1 MGTRTMW
8 KALSFLVLFVFVG
21 SALVFATG
29 QAEEE
34 GEGPVQVAFDSR
46 TDREAIFEDVL
57 SEYIEDERVSLR
69 ALPGTSGEQLD
80 FYTTRFAAE
89 ASTPDT
95 IHMDIVWPATFA
107 GAEWALP
114 LDDYVD
120 ESTKDEYLDSYID
133 ALTVDGEL
141 VGLPGDADG
150 LMFWYR
156 TDLLDKYGFD
166 GPPETWSELVEQA
179 QTILEG
185 EDDSNLQG
193 ITFQGANIEGMLANY
208 LTFLWGNGG
217 SVLDDDGNVVIDSEE
232 SVEALEFMID
242 LYEEHDV
249 ASDGV
254 VTTGTDDSRVV
265 FQDGRAIFMLNWTYV
280 WGQLNSDDSEVAGN
294 VDVSTPPAFEGH
306 DPSIALGGFQFGVNA
321 NSNNPELAV
330 EVIQELSSFEGQ
342 KEAAM
347 VRGDM
352 PTMKSVYEDEEVI
365 EENPFFE
372 KVREILATG
381 KSRPKSPNY
390 GEVSEAIRNQL
401 SAALG
406 GEKSAEEALSDAADA
421 LEDMTLYQ

>member
-8 KALSFLVLFVFVG
+8 KALSFLVLFVFLG
-21 SALVFATG
+21 STLAFAEG

-34 GEGPVQVAFDSR
+34 GGPVQVAFDSR

-57 SEYIEDERVSLR
+57 SDYIEEGQVSLR

-107 GAEWALP
+107 GAGWAQP

-120 ESTKDEYLDSYID
+120 ESTKDQYLDSYID

-166 GPPETWSELVEQA
+166 GPPETWSELIEQA
-179 QTILEG
+179 QTIMEG
-185 EDDSNLQG
+185 EDNPNLQG

-208 LTFLWGNGG
+208 LEFLWGNGG
-217 SVLDDDGNVVIDSEE
+217 SVLDDNGNVVIDSEE
-232 SVEALEFMID
+232 AVEALEFMID
-242 LYEEHDV
+242 LYKEYDV

-280 WGQLNSDDSEVAGN
+280 WGRLNSDESKVKGN
-294 VDVSTPPAFEGH
+294 VGVTTPPAFEGYE
-306 DPSIALGGFQFGVNA
+306 PNVCLGGYQFAVNKM
-321 NSNNPELAV
+321 SDNPEMAV
-330 EVIQELSSFEGQ
+330 EAVKKISSFEGQ
-342 KEAAM
+342 KEAALI
-347 VRGDM
+347 RGDM

-365 EENPFFE
+365 EANPWFE
-372 KVREILATG
+372 KVRPILKTG

-390 GEVSEAIRNQL
+390 NEVSEAIRNEL

-406 GEKSAEEALSDAADA
+406 GDKTPQEALSAAA
-421 LEDMTLYQ
+421 QELEDMTLYQ

>member
-1 MGTRTMW
+1 MSVRLDMKRLG
-8 KALSFLVLFVFVG
+8 LLIVLVLAS
-21 SALVFATG
+21 SALVFGAG
-29 QAEEE
+29 EAEGADEVE
-34 GEGPVQVAFDSR
+34 VSFDSR
-46 TDREAIFEDVL
+46 TDRQAIFQTVL
-57 SEYIEDERVSLR
+57 SEYLDAGEVTLR
-69 ALPGTSGEQLD
+69 PLPGTSGEQLD

-89 ASTPDT
+89 SSTPDT

-114 LDDYVD
+114 LDDYAD
-120 ESTKDEYLDSYID
+120 EELKDQYLDSYID

-141 VGLPGDADG
+141 VGLPGDADA

-156 TDLLDKYGFD
+156 EDLLEEYGFD
-166 GPPETWSELVEQA
+166 EPPETWNELIDQA

-193 ITFQGANIEGMLANY
+193 ITFQGANIEGLLANF
-208 LTFLWGNGG
+208 LEFLWGNGG
-217 SVLDDDGNVVIDSEE
+217 SILDDDGNVVIDSPEAE
-232 SVEALEFMID
+232 EALQMMID

-249 ASDGV
+249 AADGV
-254 VTTGTDDSRVV
+254 VSTATDDSRVV
-265 FQDGRAIFMLNWTYV
+265 FQDGRAIFMMNWTYV
-280 WGQLNSDDSEVAGN
+280 WGQLQSDDSAVQGN
-294 VDVSTPPAFEGH
+294 VGVSTPPAFEGH
-306 DPSIALGGFQFGVNA
+306 EPAVCLGGYQFGVNA
-321 NSNNPELAV
+321 NSRNPELAV
-330 EVIQELSSFEGQ
+330 EVISELASFDGQ

-365 EENPFFE
+365 EENPFFGE
-372 KVREILATG
+372 VREILATG

-390 GEVSEAIRNQL
+390 GEVSEAIRNEL